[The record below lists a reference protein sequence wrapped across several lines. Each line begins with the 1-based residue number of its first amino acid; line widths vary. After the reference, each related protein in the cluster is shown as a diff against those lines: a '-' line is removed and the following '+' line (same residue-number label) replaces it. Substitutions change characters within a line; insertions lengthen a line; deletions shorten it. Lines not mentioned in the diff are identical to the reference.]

1 MSKLNS
7 VLNPSLVA
15 EPPSNRFY
23 RTVWRWHFYAGLF
36 VIPFMM
42 ILSITGIIY
51 LFKPQ
56 LDAAMYH
63 QNMFVQ
69 PADVVMSYTQQVAV
83 VQRTYPDAKVTKFT
97 PSVASNR
104 SAEVTIATKD
114 ERTLAVFVNPYT
126 AKILGDRDENNNL
139 QAIARKIHGEL
150 MIGKLG
156 DHIVELASCWGLVLL
171 ITGLYLW
178 LPRRKVTFLGT
189 LIPRVWSQNKRV
201 FWRDLHAVSGFYGVL
216 LIGFL
221 ILSGLPWTGFW
232 GDTFARLSNY
242 YPAQMRDNVPQST
255 TLTGSLNQQGNQVVP
270 WAVEQLP
277 IPKSST
283 PRDEHHSGHNE
294 VIGRTLADSSVNL
307 DSVVNLAQAKGAPPG
322 FSVSFPE
329 SKTGVYTVSAF
340 PNNPAQEITL
350 HIDQY
355 SGKVLADVRW
365 KDYGLVPKVVSM
377 GISIHMGKYF
387 GLSNQLL
394 MLFAALILIVL
405 SVSGT
410 VMWWQRRPKGTGWLG
425 APPMPTH
432 VQGWKVPLAIV
443 AVLGIAFPLVGLSL
457 VTVLLLDYFVLARIP
472 ALKRI
477 FS

>member
-1 MSKLNS
+1 
-7 VLNPSLVA
+7 
-15 EPPSNRFY
+15 
-23 RTVWRWHFYAGLF
+23 
-36 VIPFMM
+36 
-42 ILSITGIIY
+42 
-51 LFKPQ
+51 
-56 LDAAMYH
+56 
-63 QNMFVQ
+63 
-69 PADVVMSYTQQVAV
+69 
-83 VQRTYPDAKVTKFT
+83 
-97 PSVASNR
+97 
-104 SAEVTIATKD
+104 
-114 ERTLAVFVNPYT
+114 
-126 AKILGDRDENNNL
+126 
-139 QAIARKIHGEL
+139 
-150 MIGKLG
+150 
-156 DHIVELASCWGLVLL
+156 
-171 ITGLYLW
+171 
-178 LPRRKVTFLGT
+178 
-189 LIPRVWSQNKRV
+189 
-201 FWRDLHAVSGFYGVL
+201 L

-221 ILSGLPWTGFW
+221 IISGLPWTGFW

-277 IPKSST
+277 IPKSSK
-283 PRDEHHSGHNE
+283 PGGEHHSGHNE
-294 VIGRTLADSSVNL
+294 IITETPAGTSVNL
-307 DSVVNLAQAKGAPPG
+307 DSVVTLAQAKGAPPG

-329 SKTGVYTVSAF
+329 SQTGVYTVSAF

-350 HIDQY
+350 HIDRY

-410 VMWWQRRPKGTGWLG
+410 VMWWQRRPKGASWLG
-425 APPMPTH
+425 APAMPTH